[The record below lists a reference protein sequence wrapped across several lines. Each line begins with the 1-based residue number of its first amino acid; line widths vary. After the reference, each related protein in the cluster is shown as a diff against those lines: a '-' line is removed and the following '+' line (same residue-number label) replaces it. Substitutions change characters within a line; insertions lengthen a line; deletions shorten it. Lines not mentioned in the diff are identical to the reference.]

1 MYREK
6 DMVGIAAE
14 GSVFLPASH
23 GQEEPHEAQG
33 FDGTADSGNTG
44 PYVTAYGPKAGMA
57 ASAVPGLK
65 VQVESRHKDTAFHRC
80 VKDAP
85 GDQGKPFGDRK
96 EALVDANGVDHASKP
111 LIVAVGVDMGY
122 VPGVRQFRDCFSGSR
137 YGHSGEGGQ
146 RGQGLPA
153 AAKGIPAAVQD
164 GPQAAGAKAERSV
177 QNKLIGELER
187 SVRPTRL

>member
-1 MYREK
+1 
-6 DMVGIAAE
+6 MVGIAAE
-14 GSVFLPASH
+14 GFVFLLASH

-65 VQVESRHKDTAFHRC
+65 VQVESRHKDTAFHRR

-96 EALVDANGVDHASKP
+96 EALVDANGVDHASKV
-111 LIVAVGVDMGY
+111 LIVTVGVDVGY
-122 VPGVRQFRDCFSGSR
+122 VPGIRQFRDRFSGSR
-137 YGHSGEGGQ
+137 YGHPGESGQ

-153 AAKGIPAAVQD
+153 AAKRIPAAVQD
-164 GPQAAGAKAERSV
+164 GPKAAGAEAERSV